1 MSEQYLE
8 FMLEAYKEAEKAADR
23 GDYGIGAVLVLNNRI
38 VSRAGNQVISRGID
52 PNAHAEIITIDDI
65 KGTIFDNIEK
75 YREMIMITTVSP
87 CPMCWGR
94 LLVAGLKEVVYGAYD
109 HYSSPNYE
117 ENIPEI
123 FIPTKPKIIELGGD
137 LAAKCNELFLA
148 TREEIDKK
156 FFRV

>member
-1 MSEQYLE
+1 MSDKHLE

-23 GDYGIGAVLVLNNRI
+23 GDYGIGAVLVYKNQI
-38 VSRAGNQVISRGID
+38 ISRSGNQVISREID
-52 PNAHAEIITIDDI
+52 PNAHAEILTMDDI
-65 KGTIFDNIEK
+65 KGTIFDDIKK

-94 LLVAGLKEVVYGAYD
+94 ILVAGLKEVVYGAFD

-123 FIPTKPKIIELGGD
+123 FIPTKPKIIELKGD
-137 LAAKCNELFLA
+137 LADKCNELFLA

-156 FFRV
+156 FFS